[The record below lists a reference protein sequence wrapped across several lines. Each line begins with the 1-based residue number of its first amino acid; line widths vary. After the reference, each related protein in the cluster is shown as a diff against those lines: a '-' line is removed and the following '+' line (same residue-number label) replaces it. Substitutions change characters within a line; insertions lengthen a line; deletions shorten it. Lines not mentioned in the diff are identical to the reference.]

1 MKLPEG
7 ISEGFWDFNGEIS
20 LFAFDSC
27 STTFVFGSKK
37 KIFFLTKLFF
47 SAYLATLIEYY

>member
-7 ISEGFWDFNGEIS
+7 ISEGFWDFNSEIS

-27 STTFVFGSKK
+27 STTFVFGSGTFLFLLGELLWSVIKK
-37 KIFFLTKLFF
+37 NIYIF
-47 SAYLATLIEYY
+47 

>member
-27 STTFVFGSKK
+27 STTFVFGKK
-37 KIFFLTKLFF
+37 KKKFLTKLFF